1 MAAPLRASQTTAA
14 PGRATAYVDAVA
26 VERNCALLK
35 QRLGA
40 ADLCA
45 VVKADGY
52 GHGAAAC
59 ATAAVAGGATWL
71 AVATAAEAADLRR
84 DGIGERVLVMGALT
98 PDELELALRADADVV
113 AWREDFARVAA

>member
-1 MAAPLRASQTTAA
+1 MAAAPARASQATAA
-14 PGRATAYVDAVA
+14 PGRAIAYVDAVA

-52 GHGAAAC
+52 GHGATAVRAPRRWPGVRRGSRSRRPTRRRSCAA
-59 ATAAVAGGATWL
+59 TGSVSGSS
-71 AVATAAEAADLRR
+71 
-84 DGIGERVLVMGALT
+84 
-98 PDELELALRADADVV
+98 
-113 AWREDFARVAA
+113 